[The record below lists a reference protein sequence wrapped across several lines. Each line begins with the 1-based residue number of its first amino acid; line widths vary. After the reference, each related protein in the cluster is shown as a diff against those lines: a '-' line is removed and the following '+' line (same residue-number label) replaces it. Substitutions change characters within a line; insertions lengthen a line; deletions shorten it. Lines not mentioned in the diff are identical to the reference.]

1 MIVDNEESVR
11 QKKKKDNEE
20 SQMNTTNAVATEE
33 GCLVT

>member
-11 QKKKKDNEE
+11 QKKKDNEE